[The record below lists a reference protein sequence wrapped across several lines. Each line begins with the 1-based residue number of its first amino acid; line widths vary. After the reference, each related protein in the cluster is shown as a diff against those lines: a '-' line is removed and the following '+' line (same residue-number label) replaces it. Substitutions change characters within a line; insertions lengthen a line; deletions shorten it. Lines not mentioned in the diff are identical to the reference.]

1 MKKKQL
7 LFAIIIP
14 LFTVFSNSSFS
25 QEQSVGIFDGH
36 SDVGTNVKPGS
47 ATYLPATQ
55 QYVISG
61 AGYNIWG
68 DHDEFHYAYKKMK
81 GDFILYTR
89 ADLVGWNG
97 VEQHRKVGWM
107 VRKSLDGKSAHVN
120 AV

>member
-7 LFAIIIP
+7 LITIIIP
-14 LFTVFSNSSFS
+14 LFTLFSNSCFS
-25 QEQSVGIFDGH
+25 QQQSVGIFDGH

-47 ATYLPATQ
+47 ATYIPQTQ

-68 DHDEFHYAYKKMK
+68 DHDEFQFVWKKMK

-89 ADLVGWNG
+89 AGFVGWNG
-97 VEQHRKVGWM
+97 V
-107 VRKSLDGKSAHVN
+107 D
-120 AV
+120 